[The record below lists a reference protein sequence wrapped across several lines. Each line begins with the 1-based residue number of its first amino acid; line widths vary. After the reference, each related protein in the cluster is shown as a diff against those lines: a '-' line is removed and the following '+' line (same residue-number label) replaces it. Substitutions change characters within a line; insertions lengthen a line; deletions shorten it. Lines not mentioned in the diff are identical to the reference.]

1 VTAAAG
7 IGRWGWA
14 SGVAFALVLIL
25 GPMFLGDYGLTLG
38 FTLCIYAS
46 MAQAWNLIGGYGG
59 QFSLGHGMFVGTG
72 AYTVGVL
79 LVHSRLPP
87 AVAVLIGGLTAAVVA
102 ATAALPLLRLRAAY
116 FSVGS
121 LGIAL
126 AGVSWMINWRYTGAT
141 SGLYLPTD
149 ALPDAIALYYVAVG
163 LLVVTTASVGL
174 LVRSRFGLRLMAVR
188 DDEDAAAELGV
199 NGFSVKL
206 TAFTISAFFTGLAGG
221 LVSLQKISLEP
232 YSAFSV
238 TWATSM
244 IVMCVV
250 GGLSTLAGPIVGAFV
265 IFGLQQLLLDFLT
278 LSSLMIGVLMIVILL
293 IAPNG
298 LTGALLAVLAR
309 LQARRTAGGQLSLA
323 TDASSSVAANA
334 VSKERRGVT

>member
-1 VTAAAG
+1 VTAVAG
-7 IGRWGWA
+7 FGRWGWA
-14 SGVAFALVLIL
+14 GGALLAVVLLI
-25 GPMFLGDYGLTLG
+25 GPLFMGDYGLTLG

-87 AVAVLIGGLTAAVVA
+87 SLAILVGGLTAAVVA
-102 ATAALPLLRLRAAY
+102 ATACLPLLRLRAAY

-149 ALPDAIALYYVAVG
+149 NLPDAIVLYYLAVG
-163 LLVVTTASVGL
+163 LLIVTTVTVGL

-199 NGFSVKL
+199 NGFTVKL
-206 TAFTISAFFTGLAGG
+206 TALTISAFFTGLSGG

-244 IVMCVV
+244 IVMCIV
-250 GGLSTLAGPIVGAFV
+250 GGAATLAGPIVGAFV

-278 LSSLMIGVLMIVILL
+278 LSTLIIGVLMIAIVV
-293 IAPNG
+293 IAPRG
-298 LTGALLAVLAR
+298 LTGAFLSALTRLLEAR
-309 LQARRTAGGQLSLA
+309 SEKGRL
-323 TDASSSVAANA
+323 SSSIAANA
-334 VSKERRGVT
+334 MSEERRGVT

>member
-1 VTAAAG
+1 V
-7 IGRWGWA
+7 IGRWGFVVGGLLA
-14 SGVAFALVLIL
+14 ILLLI
-25 GPMFLGDYGLTLG
+25 GPVFLGDYGLTLG

-46 MAQAWNLIGGYGG
+46 LAQAWNLIGGYGG

-79 LVHSRLPP
+79 LVHSRLHPGL
-87 AVAVLIGGLTAAVVA
+87 ALLLGGLTAAVVA

-126 AGVSWMINWRYTGAT
+126 AGLSWMINWRYTGAT

-149 ALPDAIALYYVAVG
+149 GLPDAIALYYAAVG
-163 LLVVTTASVGL
+163 LLLTTTITVGL

-199 NGFSVKL
+199 NGFTVKL
-206 TAFTISAFFTGLAGG
+206 TALTISAFFTGLGGG
-221 LVSLQKISLEP
+221 LVAMQKISLEP

-250 GGLSTLAGPIVGAFV
+250 GGLSTLAGPIVGAVV

-278 LSSLMIGVLMIVILL
+278 LSYLVVGVLLIVILL

-298 LTGALLAVLAR
+298 LTGAATAFWQR
-309 LQARRTAGGQLSLA
+309 KGEESHDRASENRRRVP
-323 TDASSSVAANA
+323 ASSA
-334 VSKERRGVT
+334 